1 MAMAPIFGD
10 GSRETFFADGPNNLI
25 HRDGYIGKRNR
36 DAEPRHR
43 CSASGVGEPDLPP
56 PAAVIEAVC
65 RAAREGHTHYTHSL
79 GTMPLREA
87 IADWYRRFYK
97 VSVAAECV
105 IVTPGTSEHF

>member
-1 MAMAPIFGD
+1 MKHSSRMDPITSFIVMD
-10 GSRETFFADGPNNLI
+10 ILESAIEMQ
-25 HRDGYIGKRNR
+25 NR
-36 DAEPRHR
+36 GIDVVHLE
-43 CSASGVGEPDLPP
+43 VGEPDLPP

-105 IVTPGTSEHF
+105 IVTPGTS